1 MNIKLNEIA
10 NKTVIVSG
18 GKGNMGVMVSNFIN
32 DLDDF
37 EVIGIID
44 PGENDSTFK
53 NFLISDDIVCDYI
66 FEFDQASVVN

>member
-1 MNIKLNEIA
+1 MNEIA

-18 GKGNMGVMVSNFIN
+18 GKEAWSDGLNFIN

-37 EVIGIID
+37 DVIGIID

-53 NFLISDDIVCDYI
+53 TFNIR
-66 FEFDQASVVN
+66 

>member
-18 GKGNMGVMVSNFIN
+18 GKGSMGVMVSNFIN

-53 NFLISDDIVCDYI
+53 NFLI
-66 FEFDQASVVN
+66 